1 VTRFSIPSLFDDRV
15 QQQAD
20 DIAYTY
26 VDYEADPAGLAKSLS
41 WAQVHHRARVVADK
55 LKGCGSV
62 GDRVAI
68 VAPQGL
74 DYVVGFLA
82 AIQAGFIAVPLS
94 VPQFGAHDER
104 VSGAIFDCA
113 PSAVLTTSD
122 VVEGL
127 MTYAK
132 PQAGRRAPRVVEVD
146 ALDFG
151 SSPTFDAASV
161 RSAPKIAYLQYTS
174 GSTRQPNG
182 VVITH
187 ANALTNVD
195 QIMGDFFEDPL
206 GVPPNLI
213 SVSWL
218 PLFHDLG
225 LILNVLMPLVSGRPA
240 VLMSPSAFLQKPA
253 RWIQLLAKDGETLT
267 AAPNFAFDLA
277 ARRTSDEDMAGLDL
291 GDVKVMVNCSERIH
305 ASTLR
310 RFYER
315 FSRFNLA
322 SDAVRASYGLAE
334 ATVYVVTSL
343 AGRPP
348 VTPRFD
354 YDKLVIGR
362 AERCD
367 SENGVEAVGCG
378 PPRSCAVRIVNPE
391 TRMENPAGTIG
402 EIWLQGENIA
412 SAYWRSAELS
422 EYTFGAEIVN
432 PSSGTSEGPWL
443 RTGDLGVMVDG
454 ELFVMG
460 RIKDLVIVNGRN
472 HYPDDIE
479 ATVGEITGGRVAAI
493 SVPDDSTERLV
504 AIAELRPGPEAG
516 DMKHKLHRLKGEVT
530 AAVSKSHNL
539 RLADLVL
546 VPPGS
551 IPITTSGKVRR
562 ASCVDRYVQDGF
574 TRLDSAP

>member
-1 VTRFSIPSLFDDRV
+1 MTGFSIPSLLENRA

-26 VDYEADPAGLAKSLS
+26 VDYEADPAGIATSLT

-55 LKGCGSV
+55 LLARGSV

-74 DYVVGFLA
+74 DYIVGFLG

-104 VSGAIFDCA
+104 VSGALGDCA

-132 PQAGRRAPRVVEVD
+132 PQAGRRAPQVIEVD
-146 ALDFG
+146 AMDFG
-151 SSPTFDAASV
+151 TSPTFGTTTR
-161 RSAPKIAYLQYTS
+161 RSAPKTAYLQYTS

-187 ANALTNVD
+187 ANALINVD
-195 QIMGDFFEDPL
+195 QIMCDFFEDPL
-206 GVPPNLI
+206 GVPPNLAI
-213 SVSWL
+213 VSWL

-225 LILNVLMPLVSGRPA
+225 LIVTVIMPMVSGRPA
-240 VLMSPSAFLQKPA
+240 VFMSPSSFLQKPA
-253 RWIQLLAKDGETLT
+253 RWIQLLATSGETLS

-277 ARRTSDEDMAGLDL
+277 ARRTSDKDMAGMDL
-291 GDVKVMVNCSERIH
+291 GDVKVIVNCSERIH

-322 SDAVRASYGLAE
+322 PDALRASYGLAE
-334 ATVYVVTSL
+334 ATVYVVTSS

-348 VTPRFD
+348 VTQRFD
-354 YDKLVIGR
+354 YDKLVVGH
-362 AERCD
+362 AELTD
-367 SENGVEAVGCG
+367 SEGGVESVGCG
-378 PPRSCAVRIVNPE
+378 PPRSCAVRIVNSE
-391 TRMENPAGTIG
+391 TRVENPAGMIG

-412 SAYWRSAELS
+412 SAYWRRTELS
-422 EYTFGAEIVN
+422 EYTFGAELVN
-432 PSSGTSEGPWL
+432 PSPGTAEGPWL

-454 ELFVMG
+454 ELFIMG

-479 ATVGEITGGRVAAI
+479 ATVREITGGRVAAI
-493 SVPDDSTERLV
+493 SVPGDSTERLA
-504 AIAELRPGPEAG
+504 AIAELKLSPEAG
-516 DMKHKLHRLKGEVT
+516 DMKHKLHQLKGKVT
-530 AAVSKSHNL
+530 AAISRSHNL
-539 RLADLVL
+539 RLADLVF

-574 TRLDSAP
+574 SRLDSAP